1 MRIGSTLLM
10 RKGSMIVFM
19 RTSPGTGAAGRHRT
33 PLPDAGRDGRVGP
46 RYHRW
51 RRIGHAVLALLAA
64 AALPAAAGP
73 LPPSL
78 PPALPPA
85 RHLVWLSGPPTHE
98 AIGLP
103 VIEPML
109 LLEAFAQLS
118 PVVGGPIAFE
128 LRRPHPEM
136 GGRQVASASDVLGVA
151 ERLDQAGLG
160 LADLTAIECRGPAC
174 RIRFEVDTRRLD
186 VAGSDSVLA
195 WALPIMDRLLAT
207 SPLSVTVAPQG
218 PGTRLTVVNRGADA
232 WLLADVRIGDGR
244 SQRLSRPVAGQLRAV
259 PEGWT
264 IVPAANQVA
273 AESVYEGLVPPGRT
287 RHFDL
292 DLPLPPGPSC
302 PVSIVA
308 YRLSDPSVLGGIFLR
323 RPGRQAFEPAAPP
336 WDQWQPSPLLM
347 LGNWP
352 PALVIVRQ
360 CDTAGRQ
367 AAGPEPR

>member
-1 MRIGSTLLM
+1 M
-10 RKGSMIVFM
+10 
-19 RTSPGTGAAGRHRT
+19 
-33 PLPDAGRDGRVGP
+33 GP

-51 RRIGHAVLALLAA
+51 RRIGHAVLALLATV
-64 AALPAAAGP
+64 ALPVAAGP
-73 LPPSL
+73 LPV
-78 PPALPPA
+78 PPALPSPQALPVPEALPA
-85 RHLVWLSGPPTHE
+85 MPVPRHLVWLAGPPRHE

-136 GGRQVASASDVLGVA
+136 GGRQVASASDVLSVA

-186 VAGSDSVLA
+186 VAASDSVIA

-207 SPLSVTVAPQG
+207 SPLSLSVAAREA
-218 PGTRLTVVNRGADA
+218 GTRLTVVNRGADA

-244 SQRLSRPVAGQLRAV
+244 SQRLSRPLAGKLRAV

-264 IVPAANQVA
+264 IDPKAGQVA
-273 AESVYEGLVPPGRT
+273 AESAYDGLVPPGQTRT
-287 RHFDL
+287 FDL
-292 DLPLPPGPSC
+292 ALPLPPGPSC
-302 PVSIVA
+302 PVSLVA
-308 YRLSDPSVLGGIFLR
+308 YRLSDPSVLGGIYLR
-323 RPGRQAFEPAAPP
+323 RQGRQTFEPVVPP
-336 WDQWQPSPLLM
+336 WQQWQTTPLLM

-352 PALVIVRQ
+352 PALVVVRQ

-367 AAGPEPR
+367 ALGSELH